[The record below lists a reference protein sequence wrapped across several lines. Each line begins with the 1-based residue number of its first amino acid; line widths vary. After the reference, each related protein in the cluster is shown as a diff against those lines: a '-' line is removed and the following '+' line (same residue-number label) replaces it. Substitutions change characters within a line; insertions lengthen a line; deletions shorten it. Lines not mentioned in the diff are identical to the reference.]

1 MKLKIL
7 FNNENLVTKKFF
19 SSNSKTSNYT
29 FKFGSVLTL
38 IFILMMFGCE
48 KTADNKMITDDNLNV
63 TNSAD
68 LLRSAV
74 ICEVSLIAA
83 QNITVGTV
91 SSEFNDAGD
100 QLTVTYAITN
110 TEWCI
115 IETHLDAQTD
125 PDKFPLT
132 NSGNPKVGQFAY
144 GGNLSC
150 EALWSQ
156 SIDLSTIDGW
166 MPGDKVYIA
175 ANASVQNDELE
186 EGAWGAGDP
195 FPGNNWAMYFD
206 CSPICFVYGDPL
218 TDPRD
223 GLTYNTIQIG
233 TQSWMAENLRYEPN
247 SGNYWAYDNNVNNI
261 AVYGYLYDWVTACD
275 VCPDGW
281 HLPTDAEW
289 TVLTSYLGTDA
300 GGKMKETGTTHWS
313 IPNAGATNTSGF
325 TALPGGYHLLD
336 GSFKKLGLT
345 GYWWSATEGD
355 PNSAWSRELYY
366 NHSDV
371 IRAHPEKPYGYSV
384 RCVKNNN

>member
-1 MKLKIL
+1 MKLKAL
-7 FNNENLVTKKFF
+7 FKNEKSVTKKIF
-19 SSNSKTSNYT
+19 SSDSKTSNYT

-38 IFILMMFGCE
+38 ILILMMFGCE
-48 KTADNKMITDDNLNV
+48 KTTDNEMITDDNLNV
-63 TNSAD
+63 TNPAD

-83 QNITVGTV
+83 QNMPVGTV

-100 QLTVTYAITN
+100 QLTVTYSITN

-115 IETHLDAQTD
+115 IETHLDVQID
-125 PDKFPLT
+125 PDNFPMT

-150 EALWSQ
+150 ETLWSQ
-156 SIDLSTIDGW
+156 SIDLSIIDGW
-166 MPGDKVYIA
+166 EAGNSVYIA

-206 CSPICFVYGDPL
+206 CSPDCSGSGDPL
-218 TDPRD
+218 IDPRD
-223 GLTYNTIQIG
+223 GMTYNTVQIG
-233 TQSWMAENLRYEPN
+233 TQRWMAENLKYEPN
-247 SGNYWAYDNNVNNI
+247 SGNYWAYANNVNNI
-261 AVYGYLYDWVTACD
+261 AVYGYLYDWGTACN

-289 TVLTSYLGTDA
+289 TVLTSYLGLDA

-313 IPNAGATNTSGF
+313 SPNTGATNESGF
-325 TALPGGYHLLD
+325 TALPGGYRLLD
-336 GSFKKLGLT
+336 GSFDNLGRT
-345 GYWWSATEGD
+345 GYWWSATGSD
-355 PNSAWSRELYY
+355 PFSAWSRDLYFD
-366 NHSDV
+366 HSDV
-371 IRAHPEKPYGYSV
+371 TRTYSDMDFGYSV